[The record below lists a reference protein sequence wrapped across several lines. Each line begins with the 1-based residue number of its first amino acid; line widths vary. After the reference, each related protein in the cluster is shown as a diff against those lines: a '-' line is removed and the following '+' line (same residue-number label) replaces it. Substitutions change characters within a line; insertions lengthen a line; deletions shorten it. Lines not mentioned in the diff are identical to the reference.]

1 MANHKSI
8 IDLNV
13 NGTIHTIEIKS
24 NWTLLR
30 VLRDKLCLTGTK
42 CGCDK
47 GECGACTVLMNGE
60 PVLSC
65 LTLAAT
71 AHGQEILTIEGLSKD
86 GKLHPIQQAF
96 IDYGAIQC
104 GFCTPG
110 MIMSAKALL
119 DENPHPTEDEIR
131 DRINGNLCRCTGYAK
146 IVEAIM
152 AVADKRRIT

>member
-1 MANHKSI
+1 MANHKRI
-8 IDLNV
+8 IDLNI

-24 NWTLLR
+24 NWTLLK
-30 VLRDKLCLTGTK
+30 VLRDELGLTGTK

-47 GECGACTVLMNGE
+47 GECGACTVLMTGE

-65 LTLAAT
+65 LTLAVA
-71 AHGQEILTIEGLSKD
+71 AEGQEILTIEGLSKD
-86 GKLHPIQQAF
+86 GELHPIQQSF

-119 DENPHPTEDEIR
+119 DSNPHPTEEEIR
-131 DRINGNLCRCTGYAK
+131 GRINGNLCRCTGYAK